1 MSSFGHANFVINGK
15 YSKKHYDN
23 LNYYASLVTQKKG
36 EMISG
41 VEIPNIVNT
50 NSTRL
55 FAIFKEQKEE

>member
-1 MSSFGHANFVINGK
+1 MSSFGHANFVINEK

-23 LNYYASLVTQKKG
+23 PNYYASLVTPKKG

-55 FAIFKEQKEE
+55 SVIFKEQKEE